1 MAHNP
6 CALFS
11 STVGLHKTSRPAPH
25 AASGG
30 SITSSRASSGLDSDD
45 WNIPEDVATETRD
58 SVGDLEGVRRH
69 LSESETV
76 SRACIRAEKAAANWE
91 AQASPER
98 CHKFYDDG
106 CVLRSG

>member
-1 MAHNP
+1 MSTATAHNP

-11 STVGLHKTSRPAPH
+11 STGDLRKASRPAPH

-30 SITSSRASSGLDSDD
+30 SITSSRASSG
-45 WNIPEDVATETRD
+45 IPEDVTTETRD
-58 SVGDLEGVRRH
+58 SVGDLEGVRRRS
-69 LSESETV
+69 SESETV

-98 CHKFYDDG
+98 CHNFYDDG
-106 CVLRSG
+106 CVLRSE